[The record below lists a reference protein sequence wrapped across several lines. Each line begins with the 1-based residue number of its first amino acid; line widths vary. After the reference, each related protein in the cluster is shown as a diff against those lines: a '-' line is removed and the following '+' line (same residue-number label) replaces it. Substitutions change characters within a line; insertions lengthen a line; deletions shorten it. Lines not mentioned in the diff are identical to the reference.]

1 MAITKILNIKSQSNL
16 YNAIDYIMKPE
27 KTKEQLWVGGNS
39 GSTTQEVYRTMMDTK
54 QAWGKLDGRKGYHI
68 IISWKPGECTEEKA
82 YQIIQEFCQE
92 YLGENYDYVFGIHTD
107 RKHCHGHIVFNS
119 VNRITGY
126 KYRYERGDWEKFMQ
140 PITDKLCVKYGLPK
154 LEYEK
159 GNRKGVSYGEW
170 KDQGKS
176 SWKNLIRADIDYA
189 ISLSESYEEFLEQM
203 RSMHYQIQEGTSRE
217 EGAILSLKLPGQGRA
232 CRTKKKTLG
241 EAYTVVAIRERIRKR
256 MEILSGNQSLQG
268 CNAARCIS
276 ERKNIRGISGYQASH
291 VRDIYQIQNRYARG
305 NIYAINQGS
314 MRKHLTEIEKL
325 RADCRYLLTMDIRS
339 REALEQREREVLKEE
354 KRLKQQ
360 SSLKW
365 NLQEDE
371 GYRRYQKLE
380 QELGQIPVWDD
391 RFEAVLDEM
400 EELQEQLPKG
410 MELMKDAKE
419 QLQKLREE
427 KRLIRQIKRMDQEH
441 LATYEFAHPI
451 QRKNPEQTRSE
462 IRNRKKGGRQW
473 KPRL

>member
-1 MAITKILNIKSQSNL
+1 
-16 YNAIDYIMKPE
+16 
-27 KTKEQLWVGGNS
+27 
-39 GSTTQEVYRTMMDTK
+39 MMDTK

-203 RSMHYQIQEGTSRE
+203 RSMHYQIPGRNVPGRRGRFIPETARTRKGLAYEKEDIGRSLYGSCDPGTNWKEWKSYP
-217 EGAILSLKLPGQGRA
+217 IPKSPKLQRCQMRSDRKSIPGN
-232 CRTKKKTLG
+232 L
-241 EAYTVVAIRERIRKR
+241 RISSQSCPRHLPDPEPLCPWKY
-256 MEILSGNQSLQG
+256 LCDQSGQYAETFN
-268 CNAARCIS
+268 
-276 ERKNIRGISGYQASH
+276 
-291 VRDIYQIQNRYARG
+291 RD
-305 NIYAINQGS
+305 
-314 MRKHLTEIEKL
+314 
-325 RADCRYLLTMDIRS
+325 
-339 REALEQREREVLKEE
+339 
-354 KRLKQQ
+354 
-360 SSLKW
+360 
-365 NLQEDE
+365 
-371 GYRRYQKLE
+371 
-380 QELGQIPVWDD
+380 
-391 RFEAVLDEM
+391 
-400 EELQEQLPKG
+400 
-410 MELMKDAKE
+410 
-419 QLQKLREE
+419 
-427 KRLIRQIKRMDQEH
+427 
-441 LATYEFAHPI
+441 
-451 QRKNPEQTRSE
+451 
-462 IRNRKKGGRQW
+462 
-473 KPRL
+473 

>member
-1 MAITKILNIKSQSNL
+1 
-16 YNAIDYIMKPE
+16 
-27 KTKEQLWVGGNS
+27 
-39 GSTTQEVYRTMMDTK
+39 
-54 QAWGKLDGRKGYHI
+54 
-68 IISWKPGECTEEKA
+68 
-82 YQIIQEFCQE
+82 
-92 YLGENYDYVFGIHTD
+92 
-107 RKHCHGHIVFNS
+107 
-119 VNRITGY
+119 
-126 KYRYERGDWEKFMQ
+126 
-140 PITDKLCVKYGLPK
+140 
-154 LEYEK
+154 
-159 GNRKGVSYGEW
+159 
-170 KDQGKS
+170 
-176 SWKNLIRADIDYA
+176 
-189 ISLSESYEEFLEQM
+189 
-203 RSMHYQIQEGTSRE
+203 
-217 EGAILSLKLPGQGRA
+217 
-232 CRTKKKTLG
+232 
-241 EAYTVVAIRERIRKR
+241 
-256 MEILSGNQSLQG
+256 
-268 CNAARCIS
+268 
-276 ERKNIRGISGYQASH
+276 
-291 VRDIYQIQNRYARG
+291 
-305 NIYAINQGS
+305 

-391 RFEAVLDEM
+391 RFETVLDEM

-462 IRNRKKGGRQW
+462 IRNRKKGDRQW

>member
-1 MAITKILNIKSQSNL
+1 M
-16 YNAIDYIMKPE
+16 
-27 KTKEQLWVGGNS
+27 
-39 GSTTQEVYRTMMDTK
+39 
-54 QAWGKLDGRKGYHI
+54 
-68 IISWKPGECTEEKA
+68 
-82 YQIIQEFCQE
+82 
-92 YLGENYDYVFGIHTD
+92 
-107 RKHCHGHIVFNS
+107 
-119 VNRITGY
+119 
-126 KYRYERGDWEKFMQ
+126 
-140 PITDKLCVKYGLPK
+140 KYGLPK

-203 RSMHYQIQEGTSRE
+203 RSMHYQIREGTSRE

-241 EAYTVVAIRERIRKR
+241 EAYTVAAIRERIGKEWRSYPVPKPPR
-256 MEILSGNQSLQG
+256 LQ
-268 CNAARCIS
+268 RCQMHFG
-276 ERKNIRGISGYQASH
+276 RKNIRGISGYQASH
-291 VRDIYQIQNRYARG
+291 VRDIYQIQNRYAKG

-314 MRKHLTEIEKL
+314 MRNYLTQIENL

-339 REALEQREREVLKEE
+339 REALDQREREVLKEE

-360 SSLKW
+360 SNLKW

-371 GYRRYQKLE
+371 GYRRYQELE

>member
-1 MAITKILNIKSQSNL
+1 
-16 YNAIDYIMKPE
+16 
-27 KTKEQLWVGGNS
+27 
-39 GSTTQEVYRTMMDTK
+39 
-54 QAWGKLDGRKGYHI
+54 
-68 IISWKPGECTEEKA
+68 
-82 YQIIQEFCQE
+82 
-92 YLGENYDYVFGIHTD
+92 
-107 RKHCHGHIVFNS
+107 
-119 VNRITGY
+119 
-126 KYRYERGDWEKFMQ
+126 
-140 PITDKLCVKYGLPK
+140 
-154 LEYEK
+154 
-159 GNRKGVSYGEW
+159 
-170 KDQGKS
+170 
-176 SWKNLIRADIDYA
+176 
-189 ISLSESYEEFLEQM
+189 
-203 RSMHYQIQEGTSRE
+203 
-217 EGAILSLKLPGQGRA
+217 
-232 CRTKKKTLG
+232 
-241 EAYTVVAIRERIRKR
+241 
-256 MEILSGNQSLQG
+256 MEILSGTKASKLQ
-268 CNAARCIS
+268 RCQMHFG
-276 ERKNIRGISGYQASH
+276 RKNIRGISGYQASH

-365 NLQEDE
+365 NMQEDE

-427 KRLIRQIKRMDQEH
+427 KR
-441 LATYEFAHPI
+441 
-451 QRKNPEQTRSE
+451 
-462 IRNRKKGGRQW
+462 
-473 KPRL
+473 

>member
-1 MAITKILNIKSQSNL
+1 M
-16 YNAIDYIMKPE
+16 
-27 KTKEQLWVGGNS
+27 
-39 GSTTQEVYRTMMDTK
+39 
-54 QAWGKLDGRKGYHI
+54 
-68 IISWKPGECTEEKA
+68 
-82 YQIIQEFCQE
+82 
-92 YLGENYDYVFGIHTD
+92 
-107 RKHCHGHIVFNS
+107 
-119 VNRITGY
+119 NRVTGY

-241 EAYTVVAIRERIRKR
+241 EAYTVAAIRERIGKEWRSYPVPKPPR
-256 MEILSGNQSLQG
+256 LQ
-268 CNAARCIS
+268 RCQMHFG
-276 ERKNIRGISGYQASH
+276 RKNIRGISGYQASH

-365 NLQEDE
+365 NMQEDE

-462 IRNRKKGGRQW
+462 IRNRKKGDRQW

>member
-107 RKHCHGHIVFNS
+107 RKHCHGHVVFNS

-203 RSMHYQIQEGTSRE
+203 RSLHYQIREGTSQE
-217 EGAILSLKLPGQGRA
+217 EGAILSLKLPGQGKA
-232 CRTKKKTLG
+232 WRTKKKTLG
-241 EAYTVVAIRERIRKR
+241 EAYTVAAIRERIGKEWKSYPIPKSPKLQRCQMRSDRK
-256 MEILSGNQSLQG
+256 S
-268 CNAARCIS
+268 
-276 ERKNIRGISGYQASH
+276 IRGISGYQASH

-314 MRKHLTEIEKL
+314 MRKYLTQIEKL

-339 REALEQREREVLKEE
+339 REALDQREREVLEEE

-360 SSLKW
+360 SKLTW

-371 GYRRYQKLE
+371 GYRRYQELE
-380 QELGQIPVWDD
+380 KELQTIPVWDD
-391 RFEAVLDEM
+391 RFELVLDEM
-400 EELQEQLPKG
+400 EALQEQLPKG
-410 MELMKDAKE
+410 IEQMKDTKE

-441 LATYEFAHPI
+441 RATYEFSHSI
-451 QRKNPEQTRSE
+451 QKNPELARSE

-473 KPRL
+473 KPKL

>member
-39 GSTTQEVYRTMMDTK
+39 GNTTQEVYRTMMDTK

-92 YLGENYDYVFGIHTD
+92 YLGENYDYLFGIHTD

-203 RSMHYQIQEGTSRE
+203 RSMHYQIREGTSRE

-241 EAYTVVAIRERIRKR
+241 EAYTVAAIRERIGKEWKSYPIPKSPKLQRCQMRSDRK
-256 MEILSGNQSLQG
+256 S
-268 CNAARCIS
+268 
-276 ERKNIRGISGYQASH
+276 IRGISGYQASH

-462 IRNRKKGGRQW
+462 IRNRKKGDRQW

>member
-1 MAITKILNIKSQSNL
+1 
-16 YNAIDYIMKPE
+16 
-27 KTKEQLWVGGNS
+27 
-39 GSTTQEVYRTMMDTK
+39 
-54 QAWGKLDGRKGYHI
+54 
-68 IISWKPGECTEEKA
+68 
-82 YQIIQEFCQE
+82 
-92 YLGENYDYVFGIHTD
+92 
-107 RKHCHGHIVFNS
+107 
-119 VNRITGY
+119 
-126 KYRYERGDWEKFMQ
+126 
-140 PITDKLCVKYGLPK
+140 CVKYGLPK

-203 RSMHYQIQEGTSRE
+203 RSLHYQIREGTSQE
-217 EGAILSLKLPGQGRA
+217 EGAILSLKLPGQGKA
-232 CRTKKKTLG
+232 WRTKKKTLG
-241 EAYTVVAIRERIRKR
+241 EAYTVAAIRERIGKEWKSYPIPKSPKLQRCQMRSDRK
-256 MEILSGNQSLQG
+256 S
-268 CNAARCIS
+268 
-276 ERKNIRGISGYQASH
+276 IRGISGYQASH

-314 MRKHLTEIEKL
+314 MRKYLTQIEKL

-339 REALEQREREVLKEE
+339 REALDQREREVLEEE

-360 SSLKW
+360 SKLTW

-371 GYRRYQKLE
+371 GYRRYQELE
-380 QELGQIPVWDD
+380 KELQTIPIWDD
-391 RFEAVLDEM
+391 RFELVLDEM
-400 EELQEQLPKG
+400 EALQEQLPKG
-410 MELMKDAKE
+410 IEQMKDTKE

-441 LATYEFAHPI
+441 RATYEFSHSI
-451 QRKNPEQTRSE
+451 QKNPELARSE

-473 KPRL
+473 KPKL

>member
-1 MAITKILNIKSQSNL
+1 M
-16 YNAIDYIMKPE
+16 
-27 KTKEQLWVGGNS
+27 
-39 GSTTQEVYRTMMDTK
+39 
-54 QAWGKLDGRKGYHI
+54 
-68 IISWKPGECTEEKA
+68 
-82 YQIIQEFCQE
+82 
-92 YLGENYDYVFGIHTD
+92 
-107 RKHCHGHIVFNS
+107 
-119 VNRITGY
+119 
-126 KYRYERGDWEKFMQ
+126 
-140 PITDKLCVKYGLPK
+140 KYGLPK

-203 RSMHYQIQEGTSRE
+203 RSLHYQIREGTSQE
-217 EGAILSLKLPGQGRA
+217 EGAILSLKLPGQGKA
-232 CRTKKKTLG
+232 WRTKKKTLG
-241 EAYTVVAIRERIRKR
+241 EAYTVAAIRERIGKEWKSYPIPKSPKLQRCQMRSDRK
-256 MEILSGNQSLQG
+256 S
-268 CNAARCIS
+268 
-276 ERKNIRGISGYQASH
+276 IRGISGYQASH

-314 MRKHLTEIEKL
+314 MRKYLTQIEKL

-339 REALEQREREVLKEE
+339 REALDQREREVLEEE

-360 SSLKW
+360 SKLTW

-371 GYRRYQKLE
+371 GYRRYQELE
-380 QELGQIPVWDD
+380 KELQTIPIWDD
-391 RFEAVLDEM
+391 RFELVLDEM
-400 EELQEQLPKG
+400 EALQEQLPKG
-410 MELMKDAKE
+410 IEQMKDTKE

-441 LATYEFAHPI
+441 RATYEFSHSI
-451 QRKNPEQTRSE
+451 QKNPELARSE

-473 KPRL
+473 KPKL